1 MKKIF
6 FFVLVVF
13 LLLLITNTKALNRYR
28 GSKEVKVVVSFT
40 NSSVTTN
47 DINEKMLFDYKVI
60 SFKPKLVLSYY
71 DESILKKLNDFT
83 FTDIEEGRKRY
94 LEILRQYGLYR
105 DIEKIECFGIP
116 LDSVMIYTNINNLNK
131 ITYKSKIYG

>member
-47 DINEKMLFDYKVI
+47 DINEKMLFDYKII
-60 SFKPKLVLSYY
+60 SYKPKLVLSYY

-94 LEILRQYGLYR
+94 LEILRQYGLYS
-105 DIEKIECFGIP
+105 DIEE
-116 LDSVMIYTNINNLNK
+116 LNVLVYHLLVLLF
-131 ITYKSKIYG
+131 ILILIILTR